1 VFAGQGETPEFPE
14 DWFALQQLVGSRAQ
28 LPHGLHSS
36 PDLNELP
43 HNRLRTVTLPRQY
56 RLEITVPGA
65 NAMSSIDFELDS
77 QMSHLES
84 EWREADEASNVARAD
99 LRALEASS
107 TIRPSIIEHARER
120 LNRSETLK
128 ARIMAKIESLEGG
141 FLGHES

>member
-1 VFAGQGETPEFPE
+1 M
-14 DWFALQQLVGSRAQ
+14 
-28 LPHGLHSS
+28 
-36 PDLNELP
+36 
-43 HNRLRTVTLPRQY
+43 LPRQY

-77 QMSHLES
+77 QVSLLES

-99 LRALEASS
+99 LKALEASS
-107 TIRPSIIEHARER
+107 TIRPSIVEHARER
-120 LNRSETLK
+120 LSRSETLK